1 MRTSRECEGV
11 DKKKG
16 GPALWSDSTAVQ
28 ISVCETV
35 FLPTLCIPAPHPS
48 TFPETRAHFRED
60 CQELGHEA
68 ATALCSPP
76 TGRVSQGHLAAAG
89 FFITPGPS
97 STQPVR
103 SYTWTHLP
111 TNLLLLPWYHCLQE
125 WHYYYGYL
133 ASHQEQ
139 NTVFIFKNHY
149 RLLRVREGSIWTN
162 FP

>member
-1 MRTSRECEGV
+1 MWGGRQEETGLSCTLEWQRSRTNIPFVRLDFFLLYASQPHIHLNFQRIEHASEKTV
-11 DKKKG
+11 RNWAMKRR
-16 GPALWSDSTAVQ
+16 LLYAVPLLAGCHRATWQ
-28 ISVCETV
+28 L
-35 FLPTLCIPAPHPS
+35 LPSLS
-48 TFPETRAHFRED
+48 
-60 CQELGHEA
+60 
-68 ATALCSPP
+68 
-76 TGRVSQGHLAAAG
+76 
-89 FFITPGPS
+89 TPGPS

-111 TNLLLLPWYHCLQE
+111 TNLLLLPRYHCLQE

-149 RLLRVREGSIWTN
+149 RLLRVREGSSWTN